1 MNIGIVKS
9 KTTIASA
16 ALLVLSL
23 VRLWAGDATALQGV
37 QEAIMSIVPMLLRS
51 AVWSDAGR
59 IVDQVKDAQAPADAG
74 QVQAEPAAGG
84 GA

>member
-23 VRLWAGDATALQGV
+23 VRLWAGDVTAMQGV

-51 AVWSDAGR
+51 AVHSDAGR
-59 IVDQVKDAQAPADAG
+59 IVDQVEKSAAVNDTGKAQALPDAG
-74 QVQAEPAAGG
+74 

>member
-1 MNIGIVKS
+1 MNTGILKS

-51 AVWSDAGR
+51 AIYTDTDRGAQAVIDGTAEKSVPMPDAG
-59 IVDQVKDAQAPADAG
+59 
-74 QVQAEPAAGG
+74 